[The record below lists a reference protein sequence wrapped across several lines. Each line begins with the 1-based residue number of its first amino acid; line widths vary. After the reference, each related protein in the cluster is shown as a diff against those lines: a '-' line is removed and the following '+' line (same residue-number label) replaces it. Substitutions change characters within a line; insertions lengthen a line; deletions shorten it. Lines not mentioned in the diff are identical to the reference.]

1 MESQFSNALLDVKL
15 QYKFMK
21 KECFEF
27 VEYYRKNQKMYGF
40 SQISKIWLF
49 EKNETFKERT
59 PIGNNFTTKYRQ
71 NTCNTALGT
80 PNCELFAEEF
90 LREVKVEI

>member
-15 QYKFMK
+15 PYKFMK

-40 SQISKIWLF
+40 SQISKISLF
-49 EKNETFKERT
+49 EK
-59 PIGNNFTTKYRQ
+59 
-71 NTCNTALGT
+71 
-80 PNCELFAEEF
+80 
-90 LREVKVEI
+90 